1 MVIMAPQELLRAS
14 FKAAVA
20 AVDPM
25 RLVPRHLPP
34 KPPEGRTLVVGAG
47 KAAAAMALAVENH
60 WYGNVPLGGMV
71 VTRYGHGL
79 PLERISVVEAG
90 HPLPDEQGERAAGAI
105 LAEAG
110 KLGPDDL
117 LLCLLSGGGS
127 SLLSLPV
134 SGVSIA
140 DLKRI
145 TRELLLCGAT
155 IKEINAVRK
164 HLSRILGGRLA
175 ASCPAPVL
183 ALAIS
188 DVTGDDPTHI
198 ASGPCAPDP
207 TTYADALEILRRY
220 RLDVPPAIKE
230 TFLAGAR
237 GERDETPKPGD
248 AAFTRVENRIIGT
261 GRDALMAAAACFRS
275 QGVTPIILGDSFIGE
290 AQEAAKFFA
299 ALVRTIRR
307 HGEPW
312 KPPVALLSGG
322 ETTVTLHASGTAKPE
337 TGRGGRNCEFLLS
350 LAIELESLQ
359 EVYAIGCDTDGIDGS
374 EDNAG
379 AVAGPDSLSLGRQKE
394 LDAST
399 LLQGH
404 DSYTFF
410 EKIGKL
416 IMTGPTRTNV
426 NDYRAILVL

>member
-1 MVIMAPQELLRAS
+1 
-14 FKAAVA
+14 
-20 AVDPM
+20 
-25 RLVPRHLPP
+25 
-34 KPPEGRTLVVGAG
+34 
-47 KAAAAMALAVENH
+47 
-60 WYGNVPLGGMV
+60 
-71 VTRYGHGL
+71 
-79 PLERISVVEAG
+79 
-90 HPLPDEQGERAAGAI
+90 LPDEQGEQAARAI
-105 LAEAG
+105 LDEVR

-127 SLLSLPV
+127 SLLSLPAA
-134 SGVSIA
+134 GVSIA

-155 IKEINAVRK
+155 IQEINTVRK
-164 HLSRILGGRLA
+164 HLSGILGGSLA
-175 ASCPAPVL
+175 ASCSAPVL

-188 DVTGDDPTHI
+188 DVAGDDPTHI

-207 TTYADALEILRRY
+207 TTYADALEILERY
-220 RLDVPPAIKE
+220 CLEVPAAVKE
-230 TFLAGAR
+230 TLLAGAR
-237 GERDETPKPGD
+237 GGREETPKPGD
-248 AAFTRVENRIIGT
+248 ALFARVENRVIAT

-275 QGVTPIILGDSFIGE
+275 HGIAPIVLGDTFTGE
-290 AQEAAKFFA
+290 ARDAAKFFA

-322 ETTVTLHASGTAKPE
+322 ETTVTLHASKTERPE
-337 TGRGGRNCEFLLS
+337 TRRGGRNCEFLLS
-350 LAIELESLQ
+350 LAIELESLP

-379 AVAGPDSLSLGRQKE
+379 AITGPDLVSLARQKG
-394 LDAST
+394 LDASR
-399 LLQGH
+399 LLHRH

-410 EKIGKL
+410 EKIGRL
-416 IMTGPTRTNV
+416 VMTGPTRTNV

>member
-1 MVIMAPQELLRAS
+1 MNPQELLLAS
-14 FKAAVA
+14 FHAAVA

-25 RLVPRHLPP
+25 RLVPRHLPLT
-34 KPPEGRTLVVGAG
+34 PPEGRTLVVGAG
-47 KAAAAMALAVENH
+47 KAAAAMALAVEKH
-60 WYGNVPLGGMV
+60 WSRNAGLGGMV
-71 VTRYGHGL
+71 ITRYGHGL
-79 PLERISVVEAG
+79 SLERISVVEAG
-90 HPLPDEQGERAAGAI
+90 HPLPDEQGRQAAEAI
-105 LAEAG
+105 LAECG

-134 SGVSIA
+134 AGASIA
-140 DLKRI
+140 DLRNT
-145 TRELLLCGAT
+145 TRELLLCGAA
-155 IKEINAVRK
+155 IQEINTVRK

-188 DVTGDDPTHI
+188 DVIGDDPTHI

-220 RLDVPPAIKE
+220 RLKIPAAVEEIL
-230 TFLAGAR
+230 LAGAR
-237 GERDETPKPGD
+237 GDRVETPKPGD
-248 AAFTRVENRIIGT
+248 AAFARVENRIIAT
-261 GRDALMAAAACFRS
+261 GRNALKAAAALFRS
-275 QGVTPIILGDSFIGE
+275 QGITPIVLGDSFAGE
-290 AQEAAKFFA
+290 AKDAAKFFA
-299 ALVRTIRR
+299 ALVRTIRC
-307 HGEPW
+307 HQEPW

-322 ETTVTLHASGTAKPE
+322 ETSVTLHAGGAERSDI
-337 TGRGGRNCEFLLS
+337 GRGGRNCEFLLS
-350 LAIELESLQ
+350 LAIELDGMP

-379 AVAGPDSLSLGRQKE
+379 AVTGPDSISLARQKG
-394 LDAST
+394 LDACDS
-399 LLQGH
+399 LHRH

-416 IMTGPTRTNV
+416 VMTGPTRTNV